1 MLYHKLF
8 KKIRLSKKITQLQLA
23 ELLGRPQSFVSK
35 YESGERKIEL
45 SEFFLICNA
54 LDEAPTELIKE
65 IQKGIQYGYTKK
77 F

>member
-1 MLYHKLF
+1 MYHAIF
-8 KKIRLSKKITQLQLA
+8 KKIRLSKSITQLQLA

-54 LDEAPTELIKE
+54 LNEPPSELIKE
-65 IQKGIQYGYTKK
+65 IEKGWQYGHKKK

>member
-1 MLYHKLF
+1 MYHKLF